1 MAGYLP
7 LIVFVAFFILMFV
20 IRMPIP
26 TGMIVACAM
35 YFLVDGLCK
44 GYGFGDMVTGNAGQ
58 LHLIAQKTIEA
69 IFTNGT
75 IVAVP
80 LFVFAANLM
89 NSSTVTD
96 YIFGFCDGLVGRFR
110 GGMAHVNVLCS
121 LVFSGMTGSAIA
133 DATGIGT
140 MEIEVMK
147 KQGYDDP
154 FSCAITAASA
164 TIGPIFPPSIPMVV
178 YAMLTGAS
186 VGALFMGGMV
196 PGILLALFL
205 CVYIVFIARKRNYPR
220 SEPIALKAYL
230 KFLLKAI
237 WALLT
242 PVILLGCIYSGIT
255 TPTEAGAIAGLY
267 TILVSAII
275 YKTMGWKELK
285 KVLFDTVKGTGGVT
299 IMIGAA
305 SAISFIF
312 AKEGLGVT
320 IGNWLLT
327 LCHSQWSFLI
337 LTNVVVLILGMFIDT
352 SVIQL
357 VMIPILWPVAQ
368 QLGINVVHFGLVF
381 TFNTM
386 LGLSTPPFGML
397 LFITSSTSGTPLK
410 DVIKEIMPMIIV
422 MLLELILITFVPNVV
437 LFLPKMFG
445 MM

>member
-7 LIVFVAFFILMFV
+7 LIVFVAFFILMFI

-44 GYGFGDMVTGNAGQ
+44 GYGFGDMVMGNAGQ

-410 DVIKEIMPMIIV
+410 NVIKEIMPMIVV

>member
-44 GYGFGDMVTGNAGQ
+44 GYGFGDMVVGNAGQ

-410 DVIKEIMPMIIV
+410 DVIKEIMPMIVV